1 MRVWQHFDLRL
12 TSNSSV
18 SGGVSNSEI
27 FVFKHVYIY
36 ILYMLMFCYAT
47 CCVEAFIL
55 LMWCCVPAFAFE
67 VDDQMLKCVVT
78 GCWKIW
84 LVAESCTYGWEVNH
98 VPCLSQN
105 GITASTSWDSFLGWG
120 RGYWNQIWWGGVFI
134 YLCATGFFFMTCG
147 NLFFFCL
154 VKWTFFYKWAV
165 LCASLTG
172 FWMAQ
177 FPSAGMVC
185 GVCLCRCFD
194 AVCSWSPVNT

>member
-1 MRVWQHFDLRL
+1 
-12 TSNSSV
+12 
-18 SGGVSNSEI
+18 
-27 FVFKHVYIY
+27 
-36 ILYMLMFCYAT
+36 MFCYAT

-105 GITASTSWDSFLGWG
+105 AITASTSWDSFLGWR
-120 RGYWNQIWWGGVFI
+120 RGYWNKIWWGGVFI

-147 NLFFFCL
+147 NLFFFLSGEVNLFLQVSGIVCKFDWVLNGTISQCRNGMWCML
-154 VKWTFFYKWAV
+154 V
-165 LCASLTG
+165 
-172 FWMAQ
+172 
-177 FPSAGMVC
+177 
-185 GVCLCRCFD
+185 
-194 AVCSWSPVNT
+194 